1 MSITVVQDE
10 DHGIEYRLVISAS
23 GVPLHLSSTLETKDE
38 IWLLIEPD
46 EPGWQAWRLHKNCT
60 I

>member
-1 MSITVVQDE
+1 MATMVVRE
-10 DHGIEYRLVISAS
+10 EYCGHLVVSAS